1 MTRLCFVQ
9 ANPSQ
14 AEAIYRDFKAK
25 KAKLTTQKKVDVSE
39 KYGNAA
45 SADKPED
52 ELLLGQTEV
61 YREYDASGASP
72 HLDHTTIDICAVLL
86 PLVRQ
91 ALIAITPASQAW
103 NRLHLSGSQY
113 PFKNGV

>member
-1 MTRLCFVQ
+1 MSARAAAAQ

-25 KAKLTTQKKVDVSE
+25 KAKLTTKKKVDVSE

-45 SADKPED
+45 TADRPEE

-61 YREYDASGASP
+61 YREYDASGA
-72 HLDHTTIDICAVLL
+72 VL
-86 PLVRQ
+86 
-91 ALIAITPASQAW
+91 TP
-103 NRLHLSGSQY
+103 
-113 PFKNGV
+113 PF